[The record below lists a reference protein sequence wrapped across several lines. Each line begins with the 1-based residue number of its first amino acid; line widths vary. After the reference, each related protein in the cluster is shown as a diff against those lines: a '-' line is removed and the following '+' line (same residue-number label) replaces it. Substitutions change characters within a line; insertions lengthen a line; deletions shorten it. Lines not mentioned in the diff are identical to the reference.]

1 MLIVLPAAQM
11 VKLSAFKPFG
21 SAADALEQ
29 VNAISESQLTD
40 ELKSFLEMNLPKVV
54 HGMCRKCCMFAVNIK
69 STSRVCGA
77 RQLHMLWGGIEAHS
91 QPWR

>member
-1 MLIVLPAAQM
+1 M

-40 ELKSFLEMNLPKVV
+40 ELKSFLEMNLPKVIPLLDSSCMAGAYPAYLPSRCV
-54 HGMCRKCCMFAVNIK
+54 HHPCTVSPA
-69 STSRVCGA
+69 T
-77 RQLHMLWGGIEAHS
+77 
-91 QPWR
+91 